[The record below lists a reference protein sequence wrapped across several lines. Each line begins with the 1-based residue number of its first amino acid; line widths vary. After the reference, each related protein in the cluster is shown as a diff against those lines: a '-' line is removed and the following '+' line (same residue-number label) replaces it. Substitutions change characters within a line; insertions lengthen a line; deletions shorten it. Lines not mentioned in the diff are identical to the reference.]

1 MRDAKTNLSYNCLDR
16 HLEKSGGKTAFF
28 WEGNDPRDEGQI
40 TYAQLHKE
48 VCKFANVL
56 KSKGVKKG
64 ERVAIYMPMVNE
76 LVVAMLAC
84 ARIGAVHSIVFGGYS
99 AESLASR
106 IEDGGCKVLITAD
119 GVWRGHKVSYIV
131 D

>member
-48 VCKFANVL
+48 VRN
-56 KSKGVKKG
+56 
-64 ERVAIYMPMVNE
+64 
-76 LVVAMLAC
+76 
-84 ARIGAVHSIVFGGYS
+84 
-99 AESLASR
+99 
-106 IEDGGCKVLITAD
+106 LID
-119 GVWRGHKVSYIV
+119 RLF
-131 D
+131 